1 MSFTTVTWF
10 LNSEIS
16 VVLFLCRNLVNLEA
30 TGDPAWD
37 GISYHSS
44 FISQQLN
51 SCRDEHIA
59 AEITAGE
66 DTGRN

>member
-1 MSFTTVTWF
+1 MQ
-10 LNSEIS
+10 L
-16 VVLFLCRNLVNLEA
+16 LFLYRNLVNLEA

-37 GISYHSS
+37 GISCHSS
-44 FISQQLN
+44 FISQQLI

-66 DTGRN
+66 DTG